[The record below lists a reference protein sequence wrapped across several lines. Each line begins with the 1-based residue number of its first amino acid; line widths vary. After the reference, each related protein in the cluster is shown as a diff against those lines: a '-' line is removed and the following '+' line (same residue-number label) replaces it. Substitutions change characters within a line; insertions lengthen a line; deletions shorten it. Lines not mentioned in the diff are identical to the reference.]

1 MVVDA
6 GGVNGLGGG
15 VGVPDTGK
23 SKTGAGEGDA
33 VGVQTLTGVMG
44 VVGRAGVGT
53 LCGIAGPAVIHED
66 KLDCS
71 VFEGMFG
78 VGDRLPIDEVL

>member
-1 MVVDA
+1 M

-44 VVGRAGVGT
+44 VVGRLAGVGT
-53 LCGIAGPAVIHED
+53 LWGTAGTGGIQEGRFG
-66 KLDCS
+66 CS
-71 VFEGMFG
+71 VLEGMFG
-78 VGDRLPIDEVL
+78 VGERLPIV